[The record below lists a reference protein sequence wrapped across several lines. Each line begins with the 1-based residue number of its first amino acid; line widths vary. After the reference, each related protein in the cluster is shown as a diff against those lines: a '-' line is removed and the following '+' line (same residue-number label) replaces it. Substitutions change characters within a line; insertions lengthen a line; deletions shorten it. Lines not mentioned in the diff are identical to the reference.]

1 MPSLYELLSRTSRTF
16 ALAIPLLSEPTRS
29 TTCLSYLIF
38 RIADTLEDA
47 GSWSRAARLEALA
60 EWRGLLVAS
69 AQSSSKRSLSDL
81 ARSRTASRRWLAREV
96 VRDSAYAE
104 LIEEV
109 PQVLS
114 ALERLDAGTQR
125 IVRDHAL
132 RSADGMC
139 ATLERADA
147 AGNVRIEDLQG
158 LREYCYAV
166 AGIVGELLTEL
177 FVHDCPALAR
187 VKETLVETQVAF
199 GEGLQ
204 LVNILKDEAQ
214 DAKEGRV
221 YLPPGVARGEV
232 MELARADLAQA
243 RRYIDALVQGGAP
256 TGFFAF
262 TSLSAELAEATLVRL
277 EEDGPGAKVPRA
289 EVMRMYARYRLAASE
304 PGAAAHSARAQSGK

>member
-16 ALAIPLLSEPTRS
+16 ALAIPLLPEPTRS

-60 EWRGLLVAS
+60 EWSGLLLAS
-69 AQSSSKRSLSDL
+69 AGPSGWRSLSDMAK
-81 ARSRTASRRWLAREV
+81 ARTVSRRWVAREV
-96 VRDSAYAE
+96 ARDEAYTE

-114 ALERLDAGTQR
+114 ALARLDAGTQR

-147 AGNVRIEDLQG
+147 AGNVHIDDLEG

-177 FVHDCPALAR
+177 FVHDCSPLAG

-221 YLPPGVARGEV
+221 YLPPDVPRREV
-232 MELARADLAQA
+232 LELARDDLAQA

-256 TGFFAF
+256 AGFFAF

-277 EEDGPGAKVPRA
+277 EEDGPGAKVPRV
-289 EVMRMYARYRLAASE
+289 EVMRMFARYSLAASA

>member
-16 ALAIPLLSEPTRS
+16 ALAIPLLPEPTRGA
-29 TTCLSYLIF
+29 TCLSYLIF

-47 GSWSRAARLEALA
+47 GSWSKAARLEALA
-60 EWRGLLVAS
+60 EWKGLLS
-69 AQSSSKRSLSDL
+69 LSGGSSNGRSLSEMAK
-81 ARSRTASRRWLAREV
+81 ARSTSRRWLEREV
-96 VRDSAYAE
+96 VRDEAYAE
-104 LIEEV
+104 LLQEV

-114 ALERLDAGTQR
+114 ALARLDAETRR

-132 RSADGMC
+132 RSADGMS

-147 AGNVRIEDLQG
+147 AGNVRIEDLDG
-158 LREYCYAV
+158 LRKYCYAV

-177 FVHDCPALAR
+177 FVHDCPSLAR
-187 VKETLVETQVAF
+187 VKETLVDTHVAF

-221 YLPPGVARGEV
+221 YLPPDVPRSEV
-232 MELARADLAQA
+232 LELARHDLAQA

-256 TGFFAF
+256 VGFFAF
-262 TSLSAELAEATLVRL
+262 TSLSAELAEATLVRI

-289 EVMRMYARYRLAASE
+289 EVLRMYARYRLAASD
-304 PGAAAHSARAQSGK
+304 PSAAAHSAMAQSGK

>member
-16 ALAIPLLSEPTRS
+16 ALAIPLLPEPTRS

-47 GSWSRAARLEALA
+47 ESWSRAARLEALA
-60 EWRGLLVAS
+60 EWRGLLLAP
-69 AQSSSKRSLSDL
+69 AGSSS
-81 ARSRTASRRWLAREV
+81 ARSIADVAKARTVSRRWLGREV
-96 VRDSAYAE
+96 VRDEAYAE

-114 ALERLDAGTQR
+114 ALGRLDAGTQR

-132 RSADGMC
+132 RSADGMS

-147 AGNVRIEDLQG
+147 AGNVRIEDLEG

-177 FVHDCPALAR
+177 FVHDCSTLAR

-221 YLPPGVARGEV
+221 YLPPGVTRSEV
-232 MELARADLAQA
+232 LELAREDLAQA

-256 TGFFAF
+256 AGFFAF

-289 EVMRMYARYRLAASE
+289 EVMRMFARYRLVASE
-304 PGAAAHSARAQSGK
+304 PAAHSARAQSGK

>member
-16 ALAIPLLSEPTRS
+16 ALAIPLLPEPTRS

-47 GSWSRAARLEALA
+47 ESWSRAARLEALA
-60 EWRGLLVAS
+60 EWRGLLLAP
-69 AQSSSKRSLSDL
+69 AGSSG
-81 ARSRTASRRWLAREV
+81 ARSIADVAKARTVSRRWLGREV
-96 VRDSAYAE
+96 VRDEAYAE

-114 ALERLDAGTQR
+114 ALGRLDAGTQR

-132 RSADGMC
+132 RSADGMS

-147 AGNVRIEDLQG
+147 AGNVRIEDLEG

-177 FVHDCPALAR
+177 FVHDCSTLAR

-221 YLPPGVARGEV
+221 YLPPGVTRSEV
-232 MELARADLAQA
+232 LELAREDLAQA

-256 TGFFAF
+256 AGFFAF

-289 EVMRMYARYRLAASE
+289 EVMRMFARYRLVASE
-304 PGAAAHSARAQSGK
+304 PAAHSARAQSGK